1 METLRE
7 DPEYRIS
14 AMFKSYY
21 VVWKLIII
29 VFFFHACEQF
39 KSYYVVWKPPRE
51 KKEEVGEE
59 EFKSYYVVWK
69 RV

>member
-7 DPEYRIS
+7 NPNCQVQ

-21 VVWKLIII
+21 VVWKRMGLFIGSSS
-29 VFFFHACEQF
+29 EM
-39 KSYYVVWKPPRE
+39 
-51 KKEEVGEE
+51 

-69 RV
+69 LEGKYIPLLYTASLNRTM